1 MQTPQRGQAETS
13 MSGGDILLVDD
24 DARITRM
31 VRRVAER
38 VGFSVTEVNDPLL
51 FEEAYRSVQASLII
65 LDLNMPGKDGI
76 ELLDFLA
83 EQHCK
88 SRVMFISGVDRRV
101 LGTTEQLA
109 ISRGL
114 DVAGM
119 LQKPVDVMKLRQM
132 LDEHAKRHGVPTLDD
147 LDIALATGQLTVAYQ
162 AKIDLESG
170 RVTGAEALVRWQHP
184 VMGPVNPEV
193 FVAMAE
199 NTGRIDAL
207 TQIVFEQALR
217 DALEWDEVTPDLQVA
232 VNLSPQLLSD
242 RSLPDR
248 LDEVMKSLDFQADR
262 LKLEITERGALD
274 DVDRSRAILSRLRL
288 KGANLSI
295 DDFGTGSSS
304 LVQLYRMPFGEIK
317 IDKSFVIDMLRHR
330 EAEVIVNSIIL
341 LGKSMGL
348 NVVAEGVEN
357 QAVMDKLKAMGCD
370 QAQGYFIGH
379 PLPQTEFMKWLR
391 ERTEGP
397 KQPQ

>member
-1 MQTPQRGQAETS
+1 MQTSNRSLAEPP
-13 MSGGDILLVDD
+13 MSGGEILLVDD

-51 FEEAYRSVQASLII
+51 FEKAYRSINASLII

-83 EQHCK
+83 DQHCK
-88 SRVMFISGVDRRV
+88 ARVMFISGVDRRV

-119 LQKPVDVMKLRQM
+119 LQKPVDVTQLRQL

-147 LDIALATGQLTVAYQ
+147 LDIALATGQLVVAYQ
-162 AKIDLESG
+162 PKVNLESG
-170 RVTGAEALVRWQHP
+170 QVTGAEALARWQHP
-184 VMGPVNPEV
+184 VMGPISPEV

-207 TQIVFEQALR
+207 TRIVFEQALH
-217 DALEWDEVTPDLQVA
+217 DALEWDEIIPNLEVA

-242 RSLPDR
+242 LSLPDR
-248 LDEVMKSLDFQADR
+248 LEEVMKSLDFQAER
-262 LKLEITERGALD
+262 LKLEITERGAMD

-288 KGANLSI
+288 KGASLSI

-317 IDKSFVIDMLRHR
+317 IDKSFVIDMLGHH

-348 NVVAEGVEN
+348 NVIAEGVEN
-357 QAVMDKLKAMGCD
+357 QSVMNSLKAMGCD
-370 QAQGYFIGH
+370 QAQGYFICH
-379 PLPQTEFMKWLR
+379 PLPQAEFMNWLR
-391 ERTEGP
+391 EHVQGL
-397 KQPQ
+397 KN